1 MTFYPQKYEYAG
13 YSRHLDWLTIL
24 EICC

>member
-1 MTFYPQKYEYAG
+1 MTFYPQKYNYTG
-13 YSRHLDWLTIL
+13 YIRHLDWLIIW